1 MHVRSGANLS
11 QLVLFFMMG
20 SAALACL
27 VTPCRADQANGS
39 PIPISG
45 LSVGFGVNANNPG
58 YVGYHNQ
65 VTPFPLLFYRHGRL
79 FFAGISAGYVVVK
92 GGRYSLSLVVRPRIL
107 RLSASDSAQL
117 AGLSSR
123 RPSLDGG
130 AVFSIRS
137 HWGTFNISLF
147 TDLLGRNHGR
157 EVDAGYVYPI
167 HLGSLTLSPGL
178 GARFENT
185 SLTYYY
191 YGVSPA
197 ETRPGRPAY
206 TPGTAINPYVKL
218 GLIFPFAKR
227 WRLFTAFSYRRLAST
242 IQDSPIVDVSHTAS
256 ETVGISYTFGQER
269 RR

>member
-1 MHVRSGANLS
+1 MPILLMVGFTVLLS
-11 QLVLFFMMG
+11 
-20 SAALACL
+20 LA
-27 VTPCRADQANGS
+27 TPCCADQTNGS

-45 LSVGFGVNANNPG
+45 LSVGVGVNANNPG

-79 FFAGISAGYVVVK
+79 FFAGISAGYVVIK
-92 GGRYSLSLVVRPRIL
+92 GGGYSLSLVVRPRIL
-107 RLSASDSAQL
+107 RLSASDSSQL

-130 AVFSIRS
+130 AVFSTRG
-137 HWGTFNISLF
+137 HWGTFNVSLF

-167 HLGSLTLSPGL
+167 HLGAVTLSPGL
-178 GARFENT
+178 GVSFENT

-206 TPGTAINPYVKL
+206 TPGTAINPYVKF
-218 GLIFPFAKR
+218 GLEFRFGKR
-227 WRLFTAFSYRRLAST
+227 WRLFAAISYRRLAAT

-256 ETVGISYTFGQER
+256 ETVGISYTFGGAR